1 MKQLLEVM
9 VLTIAALSITL
20 GQTPEKKASQSK
32 PTGEKVSSSSSAEQ
46 ELISLDKEWGE
57 AGLRGDTAVLERIL
71 ADDFMGATP
80 TAVATKAQSIA
91 ESKTNAPN
99 ITNATYTADEYTVR
113 FLDKNTAVM
122 THRAV
127 EKGLDKGKEYTD
139 QHRSIHV
146 WVKRNGRWQVV
157 ASQATPIPQQSTP

>member
-1 MKQLLEVM
+1 MKQLLGVIL
-9 VLTIAALSITL
+9 LTLTALSISL
-20 GQTPEKKASQSK
+20 GQAPEKKTDQSK
-32 PTGEKVSSSSSAEQ
+32 PKGEKVSSSSSAEQ

-80 TAVATKAQSIA
+80 TAVATKPQSIA
-91 ESKTNAPN
+91 EAKTNASD
-99 ITNATYTADEYTVR
+99 ITNATYAADEYTVR

-127 EKGLDKGKEYTD
+127 EKGLNKGKEYTD

-146 WVKRNGRWQVV
+146 WVKRNGKWQVV